1 MKQSSSCPKHLLFN
15 KLNNILEAI
24 EEKNGDKAIALMTSL
39 KEEASDDESVYEHI
53 ASCMFKT
60 LLFDRTKRNLDLLT
74 YIFNKANDDFFNV
87 ELCIPVLGILLLLK
101 TGTDDKYIEKIG
113 ERMSNMDNKSLQEM
127 LKELPKDSY
136 NKKIIKRLINGRCNC
151 K

>member
-113 ERMSNMDNKSLQEM
+113 ERIMGKNKESVNKTQWIFKSPK
-127 LKELPKDSY
+127 KE
-136 NKKIIKRLINGRCNC
+136 
-151 K
+151 